1 MQAAFAPKIWGHWL
15 PVRSTFELRSFAK
28 ILLYELEP
36 WRLARVGN
44 SWGLDQHC
52 RSMWRGASPTQL
64 TEDSGD
70 TQRAEAC
77 ALLGCTLPMKVR
89 LNPWRLAMAEARDA
103 FGTGANSFNW
113 SLHPILTT
121 PLFAVLTDINGKLL
135 ESVASAQKDWAEFVH
150 RRVKEDIAVSQQLAS
165 CKSLG
170 DMQQI
175 CSQYVR
181 TAFEHYREQSERAV
195 QRGKSTSD
203 GLAQTLEL
211 GARDSA
217 GGVRH

>member
-1 MQAAFAPKIWGHWL
+1 
-15 PVRSTFELRSFAK
+15 
-28 ILLYELEP
+28 
-36 WRLARVGN
+36 
-44 SWGLDQHC
+44 
-52 RSMWRGASPTQL
+52 
-64 TEDSGD
+64 
-70 TQRAEAC
+70 
-77 ALLGCTLPMKVR
+77 
-89 LNPWRLAMAEARDA
+89 MAEARDA
-103 FGTGANSFNW
+103 FGTAANSFNW
-113 SLHPILTT
+113 SLHPMLTT

-150 RRVKEDIAVSQQLAS
+150 RRVKEDIAVSQQLVS

-170 DMQQI
+170 DVQQI

-203 GLAQTLEL
+203 GLVQTLEL

>member
-1 MQAAFAPKIWGHWL
+1 
-15 PVRSTFELRSFAK
+15 
-28 ILLYELEP
+28 
-36 WRLARVGN
+36 
-44 SWGLDQHC
+44 
-52 RSMWRGASPTQL
+52 
-64 TEDSGD
+64 
-70 TQRAEAC
+70 
-77 ALLGCTLPMKVR
+77 
-89 LNPWRLAMAEARDA
+89 MAETRDA
-103 FGTGANSFNW
+103 FGTGANSFNL

-150 RRVKEDIAVSQQLAS
+150 RRVKEDIAVSQQLVS

-203 GLAQTLEL
+203 GLVQTLEL